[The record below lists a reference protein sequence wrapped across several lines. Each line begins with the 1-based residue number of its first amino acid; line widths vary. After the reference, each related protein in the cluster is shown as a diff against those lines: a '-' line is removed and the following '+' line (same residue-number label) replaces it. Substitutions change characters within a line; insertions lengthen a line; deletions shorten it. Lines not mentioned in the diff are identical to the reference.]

1 MNHIVISGHLTDK
14 VRVTYTQDGK
24 ISAFGKIGVYNG
36 KTKEGEQRD
45 SMFFDLVMF
54 GRSAEL
60 VRDNSDKG
68 SLIIA
73 SGRLEED
80 KSVSQTN
87 GQTYVNKR
95 IVCDNVQVGVKPVQ
109 TNQAPQVPVQP
120 AAPQQYQQPVQQYQ
134 QPMGYAQAPAQ
145 YAQPQYQAPVQQPGS
160 PW

>member
-14 VRVTYTQDGK
+14 VRVNYTQDGK

-36 KTKEGEQRD
+36 KTKDGQQRD

-54 GRSAEL
+54 GRNAEL

-87 GQTYVNKR
+87 GQTYINKR
-95 IVCDNVQVGVKPVQ
+95 IVCDNVNVGVKPVQ
-109 TNQAPQVPVQP
+109 ANQAPQVPVQP
-120 AAPQQYQQPVQQYQ
+120 AAPQQYNQAPVQYT
-134 QPMGYAQAPAQ
+134 
-145 YAQPQYQAPVQQPGS
+145 QPQYQTPVQKPGN

>member
-14 VRVTYTQDGK
+14 DRVNYTQDGK

-36 KTKEGEQRD
+36 KTKDGQQRD

-54 GRSAEL
+54 GRNAEL

-87 GQTYVNKR
+87 GQTYINKR
-95 IVCDNVQVGVKPVQ
+95 IVCDNVNVGVKPVQ
-109 TNQAPQVPVQP
+109 ANQAPQVPVQP
-120 AAPQQYQQPVQQYQ
+120 AAPQQYNQAPVQYT
-134 QPMGYAQAPAQ
+134 
-145 YAQPQYQAPVQQPGS
+145 QPQYQAPVQQPGN

>member
-14 VRVTYTQDGK
+14 VRVNYTQDGK

-36 KTKEGEQRD
+36 KTKDGQQRD

-54 GRSAEL
+54 GRNAEL

-87 GQTYVNKR
+87 GQTYINKR
-95 IVCDNVQVGVKPVQ
+95 IVCDNVSVGVKPVQ
-109 TNQAPQVPVQP
+109 ANQAPQVPVQP
-120 AAPQQYQQPVQQYQ
+120 AAPQQYNQAPVQYT
-134 QPMGYAQAPAQ
+134 
-145 YAQPQYQAPVQQPGS
+145 QPQYQAPVQQPGN

>member
-14 VRVTYTQDGK
+14 VRVNYTQDGK

-36 KTKEGEQRD
+36 KTKDGQQRD

-54 GRSAEL
+54 GRNAEL
-60 VRDNSDKG
+60 VRDNTDKG

-80 KSVSQTN
+80 TSVSQKN

-95 IVCDNVQVGVKPVQ
+95 IVCDNVNVGIKPVQ
-109 TNQAPQVPVQP
+109 ANQAPQVPVQP
-120 AAPQQYQQPVQQYQ
+120 TAPQQYQQSMGYDQ
-134 QPMGYAQAPAQ
+134 QPVQ

>member
-1 MNHIVISGHLTDK
+1 MNHILVSGHLTDK

-36 KTKEGEQRD
+36 KTKEGQQRD

-60 VRDNSDKG
+60 VRDNTDTG

-80 KSVSQTN
+80 TSVSQKN

-95 IVCDNVQVGVKPVQ
+95 IVCDNVNVGIKPVQ
-109 TNQAPQVPVQP
+109 ANQAPQVPVQP
-120 AAPQQYQQPVQQYQ
+120 AAPALQYQ
-134 QPMGYAQAPAQ
+134 QPMGYAQTPVQ

>member
-1 MNHIVISGHLTDK
+1 
-14 VRVTYTQDGK
+14 
-24 ISAFGKIGVYNG
+24 
-36 KTKEGEQRD
+36 
-45 SMFFDLVMF
+45 MFFDLVMF

-60 VRDNSDKG
+60 VRDNTDKG

-80 KSVSQTN
+80 TSVSQKN

-120 AAPQQYQQPVQQYQ
+120 AAPQQYQQP
-134 QPMGYAQAPAQ
+134 MGYAQAPVQ
-145 YAQPQYQAPVQQPGS
+145 YAQPQYQATVQQPGS

>member
-1 MNHIVISGHLTDK
+1 MNHILVSGHLVDK

-60 VRDNSDKG
+60 VRDNTDKG

-80 KSVSQTN
+80 TSVSQKN

-120 AAPQQYQQPVQQYQ
+120 AAPVQQYQ
-134 QPMGYAQAPAQ
+134 QPMSYAQAPVQ

>member
-1 MNHIVISGHLTDK
+1 MNHILISGHLVDK

-54 GRSAEL
+54 GRNAEL
-60 VRDNSDKG
+60 VRDNTDKG

-87 GQTYVNKR
+87 GQTYINKR
-95 IVCDNVQVGVKPVQ
+95 IVCDNVNVGIKPVQ
-109 TNQAPQVPVQP
+109 VNQAPQVPVQP
-120 AAPQQYQQPVQQYQ
+120 AAPQQYQQPMQYQ
-134 QPMGYAQAPAQ
+134 PTYTQPVQ
-145 YAQPQYQAPVQQPGS
+145 QYQAPVQQPGS

>member
-14 VRVTYTQDGK
+14 VRVNYTQDGK

-45 SMFFDLVMF
+45 SMFFDLVVF
-54 GRSAEL
+54 GRNAEL
-60 VRDNSDKG
+60 LRDNSDKG

-87 GQTYVNKR
+87 GQTYINKR
-95 IVCDNVQVGVKPVQ
+95 IVCDNVNVGVKPVQ
-109 TNQAPQVPVQP
+109 ANQAPVQP
-120 AAPQQYQQPVQQYQ
+120 AASQQYQQPVQQYQ
-134 QPMGYAQAPAQ
+134 QAPQQYQQAPVQ
-145 YAQPQYQAPVQQPGS
+145 QYQQPVQQPGS

>member
-1 MNHIVISGHLTDK
+1 MNHILVSGHLVDK

-60 VRDNSDKG
+60 VRDNTDKG

-80 KSVSQTN
+80 TSVSQKN

-109 TNQAPQVPVQP
+109 TNQAPQVPVQ
-120 AAPQQYQQPVQQYQ
+120 QYQ
-134 QPMGYAQAPAQ
+134 QPMGYAQAPVQ

>member
-1 MNHIVISGHLTDK
+1 
-14 VRVTYTQDGK
+14 
-24 ISAFGKIGVYNG
+24 
-36 KTKEGEQRD
+36 
-45 SMFFDLVMF
+45 MFFDLVMF

-60 VRDNSDKG
+60 VRDNTDKG

-80 KSVSQTN
+80 TSVSQKN

-109 TNQAPQVPVQP
+109 VNQAPQVPVQP
-120 AAPQQYQQPVQQYQ
+120 AAPQQYQQP
-134 QPMGYAQAPAQ
+134 MGYAQAPVQ
-145 YAQPQYQAPVQQPGS
+145 YAQPQYQAPAQQPGS

>member
-1 MNHIVISGHLTDK
+1 MNHIVISGHLVDK

-54 GRSAEL
+54 GRNAEL

-95 IVCDNVQVGVKPVQ
+95 IVCDNVHVGVKPVQ

-120 AAPQQYQQPVQQYQ
+120 AAPVQQYQ

>member
-1 MNHIVISGHLTDK
+1 MNHILISGHLVDK

-54 GRSAEL
+54 GRNAEL
-60 VRDNSDKG
+60 VRDNTDKG

-87 GQTYVNKR
+87 GQTYINKR
-95 IVCDNVQVGVKPVQ
+95 IVCDNVNVGIKPVQ
-109 TNQAPQVPVQP
+109 VNQAPQVPVQP
-120 AAPQQYQQPVQQYQ
+120 AAPVQQYQ
-134 QPMGYAQAPAQ
+134 QPMQ
-145 YAQPQYQAPVQQPGS
+145 YQPTYTQPVQQYQAPVQQPGS

>member
-1 MNHIVISGHLTDK
+1 MNHILISGHLVDK
-14 VRVTYTQDGK
+14 VRVNYTQDGK

-60 VRDNSDKG
+60 VRDNTDKG

-87 GQTYVNKR
+87 GQTYINKR

-109 TNQAPQVPVQP
+109 ANQAPQVPVQP
-120 AAPQQYQQPVQQYQ
+120 AAPQQYQQP
-134 QPMGYAQAPAQ
+134 MGYAQQPVQ
-145 YAQPQYQAPVQQPGS
+145 YTQPQYQAPAQQPGS

>member
-14 VRVTYTQDGK
+14 VRVNYTQDGK

-36 KTKEGEQRD
+36 KTKDGQQRD

-54 GRSAEL
+54 GRNAEL

-87 GQTYVNKR
+87 GQTYINKR
-95 IVCDNVQVGVKPVQ
+95 IVCDNVNVGVKPVQ
-109 TNQAPQVPVQP
+109 ANQAPQVPVQP
-120 AAPQQYQQPVQQYQ
+120 AAPQQYN
-134 QPMGYAQAPAQ
+134 QAPMQ
-145 YAQPQYQAPVQQPGS
+145 YTQPQYQAPVQQPGN

>member
-1 MNHIVISGHLTDK
+1 MNHIVISGYLTDK
-14 VRVTYTQDGK
+14 VRVNYTQDGK

-36 KTKEGEQRD
+36 KTKDGQQRD

-54 GRSAEL
+54 GRNAEL
-60 VRDNSDKG
+60 LRDNSDKG

-87 GQTYVNKR
+87 GQTYINKR
-95 IVCDNVQVGVKPVQ
+95 IVCDNVSIGVKPAQANQ
-109 TNQAPQVPVQP
+109 TPQVPVQP
-120 AAPQQYQQPVQQYQ
+120 AAPQQYNQAPVQYN
-134 QPMGYAQAPAQ
+134 
-145 YAQPQYQAPVQQPGS
+145 QPQYQTPVQQPGS

>member
-14 VRVTYTQDGK
+14 VRVNYTQDGK

-36 KTKEGEQRD
+36 KTKDGQQRD

-54 GRSAEL
+54 GRNAEL
-60 VRDNSDKG
+60 LRDNSDKG

-87 GQTYVNKR
+87 GQTYINKR
-95 IVCDNVQVGVKPVQ
+95 IVCDNVNVGVKPVQ
-109 TNQAPQVPVQP
+109 ANQTPQVPVQP
-120 AAPQQYQQPVQQYQ
+120 AAPQQYNQAPVQYTQHQYQ
-134 QPMGYAQAPAQ
+134 T
-145 YAQPQYQAPVQQPGS
+145 PVQQPGS